1 MNRSIPDTTARNA
14 LMIFGLILPWLN
26 PFAPGPSPAVM
37 PWLVTLAATV
47 GLLLLTTVY
56 SRFDVRRQSATFAE
70 RWAGPAAWAWLLAGV
85 LSSLMALLQYFGV
98 AAAFEPWIN
107 QPRAGEAFANLRQ
120 RNQFATLTNMALA
133 ALIWLAATGRLSAPA
148 KNRLEQASH
157 SWLALGACSVLALG
171 NAASASRTGL
181 MQLALLCLIFGLWGA
196 WRQPLVRNILL
207 TAVAVYA
214 VATVLLPVA
223 AGFDLS
229 TYGMMA
235 RLRSGDEPCA
245 SRLSLWSNV
254 LHLISQKP
262 WLGWGWGELAYAHYA
277 ASYSGQRFCDILD
290 NAHNLPLQLAVELG
304 VPAALVLCGG
314 FVWWALRQKPWRES
328 NPDRQLAWAVLAA
341 ILLHSMLEYPLW
353 YGPFQVAALLC
364 AGLLWRFKNQA
375 YKPENASN
383 SLLAYIF
390 RLLFAI
396 VLIAFC
402 GVAIWDYQRVSQ
414 IYLAPEARD
423 ADYRSDTLGKI
434 RGSWLFARQVSF
446 AELVLT
452 PLASGNAQ
460 QTYDNASRLLHYSP
474 EPRVIEKVIE
484 SATLLGRDDEARA
497 HLARYRAA
505 FPADHARWASAN
517 TKAP

>member
-1 MNRSIPDTTARNA
+1 MTLPLPDTSARHVLITFA
-14 LMIFGLILPWLN
+14 LISPWLN
-26 PFAPGPSPAVM
+26 PFAPGPSPAVL
-37 PWLVTLAATV
+37 PWLITLAATAT
-47 GLLLLTTVY
+47 LLLLTTVY
-56 SRFDVRRQSATFAE
+56 SSLELRTHPKTFAG

-85 LSSLMALLQYFGV
+85 ASSLIGLLQYFGI
-98 AAAFEPWIN
+98 AEAFDPWIN

-133 ALIWLAATGRLSAPA
+133 ALVWLAATGRLRAPA
-148 KNRLEQASH
+148 KGGLAQTSRL
-157 SWLALGACSVLALG
+157 WLAWGAGSVLALG
-171 NAASASRTGL
+171 NAASSSRTGL

-196 WRQPLVRNILL
+196 WRQPLVRNVLL

-214 VATVLLPVA
+214 LATVLLPVA

-262 WLGWGWGELAYAHYA
+262 WLGWGWGDLAYAHYT

-304 VPAALVLCGG
+304 LPAALLLCGA

-328 NPDRQLAWAVLAA
+328 NPDRQLAWAVLAV

-375 YKPENASN
+375 HQPENASN
-383 SLLAYIF
+383 NPLAQTFRPLLAI
-390 RLLFAI
+390 I
-396 VLIAFC
+396 LIAFC
-402 GVAIWDYQRVSQ
+402 GFAIWDYQRVSQ
-414 IYLAPEARD
+414 IYLAPDARD
-423 ADYRSDTLGKI
+423 AAYRSDTLGKI
-434 RGSWLFARQVSF
+434 RGSWLFHRQVSF

-452 PLASGNAQ
+452 PLAPGNAQ

-484 SATLLGRDDEARA
+484 SATILGRDDEALA